1 LLSLGCGAQSVNS
14 KFSRRFNQ
22 RSVFAQI
29 ANEFWIRLHPPKS
42 ISAEDKMRRSTASQ
56 PLEILDCLFDGRRKA
71 D

>member
-1 LLSLGCGAQSVNS
+1 
-14 KFSRRFNQ
+14 
-22 RSVFAQI
+22 VFAQI

-42 ISAEDKMRRSTASQ
+42 ISGEDKMRRSTASQ